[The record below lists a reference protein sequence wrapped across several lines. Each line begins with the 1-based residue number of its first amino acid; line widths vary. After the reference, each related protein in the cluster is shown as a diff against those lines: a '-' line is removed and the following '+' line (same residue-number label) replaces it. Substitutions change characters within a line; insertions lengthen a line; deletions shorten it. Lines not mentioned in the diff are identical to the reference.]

1 MSDRY
6 GLEWVDVTF
15 GLEPR
20 WTTEPD
26 ITIIT
31 QLARKHLSLDDTTP
45 VNATF
50 HKQGAF
56 NKLYRISSDGPECL
70 MRVSLPVQPRL
81 KTESEVAAI
90 NFISQETSMP
100 VPRILAFDSDSGNE
114 LGFEWSLMEMMPG
127 VPLGKRWR
135 KMSWVAKE
143 TIVRQLAGYQ
153 AQLFAKRFE
162 KIGNLFPCEN
172 SQAEAPEGCQLWYRL
187 FVLGRIVSLIFF
199 WGDHATHDAP
209 RGPFETSSKH
219 DWLQARLSFVITD
232 QDHILRLPTTRTISR
247 TLRPRRTLRRG

>member
-1 MSDRY
+1 M
-6 GLEWVDVTF
+6 F
-15 GLEPR
+15 
-20 WTTEPD
+20 
-26 ITIIT
+26 
-31 QLARKHLSLDDTTP
+31 
-45 VNATF
+45 NA
-50 HKQGAF
+50 
-56 NKLYRISSDGPECL
+56 
-70 MRVSLPVQPRL
+70 RVSSCTAKTQNRERGRHNQFHQPGDEHARASHPSIRL
-81 KTESEVAAI
+81 
-90 NFISQETSMP
+90 
-100 VPRILAFDSDSGNE
+100 RNE
-114 LGFEWSLMEMMPG
+114 LGFEWSLMELMPG

-153 AQLFAKRFE
+153 AQLFAKCFE
-162 KIGNLFPCEN
+162 KIGNLFPYEN